1 EAGEAS
7 GHLLQQVIGT
17 DEVGTC
23 LACCHRTITRGEDQ
37 DRGRLAGAVG
47 QVDGA
52 AHHPVGLAGIDTQA
66 QGDLYGAV
74 ELQHRGLL
82 SQGDRLC
89 RFVLSI
95 RSNLLCGGPVGLRAL
110 CHLLHLL
117 AVVVRAART
126 LPLGVWDSGESQLSV
141 VMPIERA
148 VPATILDAASMLF
161 ALRSAILSSAISRT
175 WSAERCPTLSVC
187 GVAEPDLTPAAF
199 LMSSAA
205 GGVFVMNENERSS
218 YTVISTGMTFPRWD
232 SVAALYALQNS
243 MMLTPCCPSAG
254 PIGAAGLAAPAWI
267 CSLIRPATFFLGG

>member
-1 EAGEAS
+1 
-7 GHLLQQVIGT
+7 
-17 DEVGTC
+17 
-23 LACCHRTITRGEDQ
+23 
-37 DRGRLAGAVG
+37 
-47 QVDGA
+47 
-52 AHHPVGLAGIDTQA
+52 TQA
-66 QGDLYGAV
+66 QGNLDGAV
-74 ELQHRGLL
+74 ELRHRGLL
-82 SQGDRLC
+82 GQGDRLC
-89 RFVLSI
+89 RFVLCV

-110 CHLLHLL
+110 CHLLLLL

-126 LPLGVWDSGESQLSV
+126 LPLWDETRGSQMSV
-141 VMPIERA
+141 VMPIDRA
-148 VPATILDAASMLF
+148 VPATIFDAVSTSL

-243 MMLTPCCPSAG
+243 MMLTPC
-254 PIGAAGLAAPAWI
+254 
-267 CSLIRPATFFLGG
+267 